1 MQEDNLSRNANSRNQ
16 ALMFLR
22 QEVTHLTAEVSIDKS
37 MFNTDLIDC
46 LISSAA
52 CFLRSL
58 GIDGLCSDGPGDS

>member
-1 MQEDNLSRNANSRNQ
+1 MSRNANSRNQ

-46 LISSAA
+46 LISSATYPPT
-52 CFLRSL
+52 FL
-58 GIDGLCSDGPGDS
+58 GSDDKYETAAML